1 MDTTRR
7 WSRRHALQALAGV
20 AAATIAS
27 SIRAQSYPSRP
38 VTIVVPFPPGGPTD
52 ITARRLAAALSSQ
65 FGQQFVIDNKPG
77 AGGTVGTAFVAKA
90 QPDGYTLL
98 WGGTSTIAVAPS
110 LYRNLTYEPLKDF
123 LPVSLAASGPLLL
136 AGTPSLPANN
146 LKELITLAR
155 AAPSKLNFASAGTGT
170 STHLTGELFKARA
183 NIDIVH
189 VPYKGG
195 GPALNDVLGGQVQL
209 IFDTLAII
217 LPHVK
222 SGKLRAFAVT
232 SANRHPLIPD
242 IPTVAESGF
251 PGFESTVWFGMLA
264 PAKTP
269 REVVTRLSAEMRS
282 AAARPDLQETF
293 SSQGFD
299 TVSNTP
305 DAFAELIRSE
315 TAKWT
320 EVVRVSSS
328 KID

>member
-1 MDTTRR
+1 MDSTRR
-7 WSRRHALQALAGV
+7 WSRRQALQALACV

-27 SIRAQSYPSRP
+27 SIRAQTYPSRP
-38 VTIVVPFPPGGPTD
+38 VTIIVPFPPGGPTD

-77 AGGTVGTAFVAKA
+77 AGGTLGTAFVAKA

-123 LPVSLAASGPLLL
+123 SPVSLAASGPLLL

-146 LKELITLAR
+146 VKELIALAR
-155 AAPSKLNFASAGTGT
+155 TAPSKLNFASAGTGT
-170 STHLTGELFKARA
+170 STHLTGELFKAKA

-209 IFDTLAII
+209 IFDTLAIV

-232 SANRHPLIPD
+232 SAKRHPLIPD

-264 PAKTP
+264 PARTP
-269 REVVTRLSAEMRS
+269 REVVMRLSAEMRG
-282 AAARPDLQETF
+282 AAARPELQETF
-293 SSQGFD
+293 SSQGLD
-299 TVSNTP
+299 TISNTP
-305 DAFAELIRSE
+305 DAFAELIRTE

-320 EVVRVSSS
+320 EVVRVSGS
-328 KID
+328 KIE